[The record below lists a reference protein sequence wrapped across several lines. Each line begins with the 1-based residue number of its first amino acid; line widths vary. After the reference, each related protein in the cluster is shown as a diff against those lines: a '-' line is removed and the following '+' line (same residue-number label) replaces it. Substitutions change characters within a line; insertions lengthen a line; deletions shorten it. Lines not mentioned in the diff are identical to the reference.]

1 MAAASGAGSMQRPAQ
16 LVLGTGEAAQ
26 VDAMNE
32 WSARVDASIGLMSG
46 AFSDLRS
53 EVMGTQVALMST
65 VQEAKV
71 ALGAMHEG
79 FRAALETH
87 SGTQRAITE
96 ALVVDAR
103 LKFEDLERKLSVS
116 MTQIEQWA
124 LGEGARTA
132 QQIAGATSQLAPS
145 LLGK

>member
-1 MAAASGAGSMQRPAQ
+1 MAAASGAGSMQRPAL

-53 EVMGTQVALMST
+53 EVMGSQVALMST

-116 MTQIEQWA
+116 MTQIEQ
-124 LGEGARTA
+124 
-132 QQIAGATSQLAPS
+132 
-145 LLGK
+145 

>member
-1 MAAASGAGSMQRPAQ
+1 MAAASCAGSMQRPAL
-16 LVLGTGEAAQ
+16 LVLGTGEAVQ
-26 VDAMNE
+26 VDAMNQ

-65 VQEAKV
+65 VQGAKV

-87 SGTQRAITE
+87 SGTQRAITRPWSSTH
-96 ALVVDAR
+96 V
-103 LKFEDLERKLSVS
+103 
-116 MTQIEQWA
+116 
-124 LGEGARTA
+124 
-132 QQIAGATSQLAPS
+132 
-145 LLGK
+145 